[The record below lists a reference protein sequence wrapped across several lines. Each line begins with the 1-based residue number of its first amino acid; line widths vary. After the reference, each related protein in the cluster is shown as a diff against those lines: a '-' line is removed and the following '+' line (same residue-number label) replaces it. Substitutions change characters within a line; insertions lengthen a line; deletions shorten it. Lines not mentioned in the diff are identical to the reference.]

1 MLLFLIDIYIFGF
14 DIAPDFVGW
23 MSMLGAVAM
32 LTGKVKGIERI
43 RTFGQ
48 IMLGYEVAM
57 VVMNYIGGML
67 PFYEII
73 MGYVG
78 IFILCIRMYFMYI
91 ILTAAAE
98 VGMVEGGEEKTIQGI
113 CRSRSL
119 VLLAEL
125 TLYLYAAVQGTE
137 SLGGWGILL
146 FGGYVVFYLACIMY
160 LSFLKEE
167 VQKQE
172 KKQTD
177 ALAAKLGDNEFEE
190 EILDIFKYIMKNS
203 RRIQA
208 KSLFDYNIFLIGFMG
223 AGKSTVAGE
232 LKDKLEMDRV
242 EMDQMIVEN
251 RGMSISEIFDEFGEA
266 YFRNLESN
274 TLIELQKR
282 KQTIVSCGGGV
293 VMREENSDHMKKNG
307 RVVLLTA
314 KPETIYER
322 VKDSDERPILNGNMN
337 VEYIS
342 GLMEKRKERYEAVAD
357 VTVATD
363 GKNVTQICEEIIA
376 KLIAL
381 DNEQGNKQA

>member
-1 MLLFLIDIYIFGF
+1 MDKIEEIRAKIGECDDII
-14 DIAPDFVGW
+14 IRQLAVR
-23 MSMLGAVAM
+23 MSH
-32 LTGKVKGIERI
+32 I
-43 RTFGQ
+43 Q
-48 IMLGYEVAM
+48 
-57 VVMNYIGGML
+57 
-67 PFYEII
+67 EII
-73 MGYVG
+73 SYKKATG
-78 IFILCIRMYFMYI
+78 IP
-91 ILTAAAE
+91 
-98 VGMVEGGEEKTIQGI
+98 
-113 CRSRSL
+113 
-119 VLLAEL
+119 
-125 TLYLYAAVQGTE
+125 
-137 SLGGWGILL
+137 
-146 FGGYVVFYLACIMY
+146 
-160 LSFLKEE
+160 
-167 VQKQE
+167 
-172 KKQTD
+172 D

-293 VMREENSDHMKKNG
+293 VMREENADHMKKNG

-381 DNEQGNKQA
+381 DNEQDNKQA

>member
-1 MLLFLIDIYIFGF
+1 MDKIEEIRAKIGECDDII
-14 DIAPDFVGW
+14 IKQLAVR
-23 MSMLGAVAM
+23 MSH
-32 LTGKVKGIERI
+32 I
-43 RTFGQ
+43 Q
-48 IMLGYEVAM
+48 
-57 VVMNYIGGML
+57 
-67 PFYEII
+67 EII
-73 MGYVG
+73 SYKKATG
-78 IFILCIRMYFMYI
+78 IPILQP
-91 ILTAAAE
+91 E
-98 VGMVEGGEEKTIQGI
+98 
-113 CRSRSL
+113 
-119 VLLAEL
+119 
-125 TLYLYAAVQGTE
+125 
-137 SLGGWGILL
+137 
-146 FGGYVVFYLACIMY
+146 
-160 LSFLKEE
+160 
-167 VQKQE
+167 QE

-293 VMREENSDHMKKNG
+293 V
-307 RVVLLTA
+307 LLTA

-357 VTVATD
+357 VTVSTD

-381 DNEQGNKQA
+381 DNEQDNKQA

>member
-98 VGMVEGGEEKTIQGI
+98 VGMVEGGEEKTIRNV
-113 CRSRSL
+113 CRSRNL

-137 SLGGWGILL
+137 RIGGWGILL

-172 KKQTD
+172 KKRT
-177 ALAAKLGDNEFEE
+177 E
-190 EILDIFKYIMKNS
+190 
-203 RRIQA
+203 
-208 KSLFDYNIFLIGFMG
+208 
-223 AGKSTVAGE
+223 
-232 LKDKLEMDRV
+232 
-242 EMDQMIVEN
+242 
-251 RGMSISEIFDEFGEA
+251 
-266 YFRNLESN
+266 
-274 TLIELQKR
+274 
-282 KQTIVSCGGGV
+282 
-293 VMREENSDHMKKNG
+293 
-307 RVVLLTA
+307 TA
-314 KPETIYER
+314 ET
-322 VKDSDERPILNGNMN
+322 
-337 VEYIS
+337 
-342 GLMEKRKERYEAVAD
+342 A
-357 VTVATD
+357 
-363 GKNVTQICEEIIA
+363 
-376 KLIAL
+376 
-381 DNEQGNKQA
+381 